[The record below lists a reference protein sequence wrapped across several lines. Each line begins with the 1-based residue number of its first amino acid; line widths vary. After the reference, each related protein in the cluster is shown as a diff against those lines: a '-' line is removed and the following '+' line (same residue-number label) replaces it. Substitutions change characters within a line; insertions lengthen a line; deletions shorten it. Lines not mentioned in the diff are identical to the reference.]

1 MARNALI
8 VISKEPFVERMRTFL
23 IAVALCAVFSVQAL
37 AATDEIAT
45 QVNIPYEMFR
55 LENGLTV
62 IVHTDRSTPT
72 VFVGMWYGVGSKNE
86 PDGKSGFAHLF
97 EHLMFQGTENREGE
111 YFSPFTD
118 AGATGMNGTTSEDR
132 TNYYATVPTGALDMA
147 LWMESDRMSYL
158 LGAVTQ
164 EALDEQR
171 GVVQNE
177 KRQGDNR
184 PYAKMSDRI
193 RAGVYPV
200 DHPYRHSII
209 GSMEDLDNASLE
221 DVHEW
226 FNTYYGASNVV
237 LVLAGDIDVETA
249 KEKVTH
255 YFSEAP
261 AGVPLVHPKKWIPN
275 LTENRKESMYD
286 RVGQT
291 RISRTWALPGLND
304 RDTTLMY
311 LVNESLVANKN
322 SPLRKALVDDLQ
334 LATAV
339 RGSAYGRVMSG
350 EYSLTIDL
358 RPGVTPDEVMPIV
371 DKIIAGYLDT
381 GPDEQIVENAKL
393 GVNMYMIGALERSSA
408 VGRMLAEGY
417 LYSDNP
423 LFINEELKLLN
434 AATPA
439 ELRDIASRWLTRGYY
454 ELTVLPFPEYGT
466 REASV
471 DRSTIP
477 GVTADATIHF
487 PDIAT
492 ATLSNGM
499 NLVVATR
506 DTLPIIDVSFR
517 IDTGGTASPP
527 EAPGLATFAMA
538 LMDKGTKKYDLHEL
552 AAAKDK
558 IAMGGQL
565 QAGVEDSALN
575 YRILDSR
582 LEPSLDIAAEVLRN
596 PTYPDEELHKLKQQ
610 IGAWLATLEK
620 SPSGAARSL
629 FERAVYGPEN
639 PLGSV
644 WTPELLEQVDRDML
658 VDFHKQEIAPDN
670 MTVFMIGNID
680 IEEATAAVERSFGKW
695 KAGSQ
700 SARKPIGEAA
710 PANPRVILVDQPEAP
725 QSTII
730 AGHAIAPYD
739 PETST
744 ELYIMNGVFGGGFE
758 ARINMNLRED
768 KHWSYGMR
776 SGIRQNTSGD
786 QYIAVSGSVQTDK
799 TMESMQEIMREYE
812 EFVSTRPADQDEVD
826 RVKLNRTRSLPGNF
840 ATNRGF
846 LASIIASDSYGLPH
860 DYAETRGARIDAVT
874 MDAVNERARGVVD
887 PGQLTWVIV
896 GDLAQIEDKVRSLEY
911 GDFEVWD
918 AFGNRVR

>member
-1 MARNALI
+1 MDR
-8 VISKEPFVERMRTFL
+8 KRL
-23 IAVALCAVFSVQAL
+23 IAAAMLLCMTMFAAVADDDV
-37 AATDEIAT
+37 AT

-55 LENGLTV
+55 LDNGLTV
-62 IVHTDRSTPT
+62 IVHTDHSTPT
-72 VFVGMWYGVGSKNE
+72 VFVGMWYGVGSKDE
-86 PDGKSGFAHLF
+86 PEGKTGFAHLF
-97 EHLMFQGTENREGE
+97 EHMMFQGTENREGE

-132 TNYYATVPTGALDMA
+132 TNYFATVPTGALDMA

-177 KRQGDNR
+177 KRQGENR

-193 RAGVYPV
+193 RAGLYPV

-237 LVLAGDIDVETA
+237 LVLAGDITPETA
-249 KEKVTH
+249 KDKVTH
-255 YFSEAP
+255 YFGEAP
-261 AGVPLVHPKKWIPN
+261 SGVPLVHAKKWIPI

-286 RVGQT
+286 RVGQI
-291 RISRTWALPGLND
+291 RIARVWALPGLND

-311 LVNESLVANKN
+311 LVNESLVGNKN
-322 SPLRKALVDDLQ
+322 SPLRKVLVDDLQ

-350 EYSLTIDL
+350 EYTLTIDL
-358 RPGVTPDEVMPIV
+358 RPGVTAEEVLPIV
-371 DKIIAGYLDT
+371 DRIIAEYLES

-393 GVNMYMIGALERSSA
+393 GVNMYMIGALERSSS
-408 VGRMLAEGY
+408 VGRVLAEGH
-417 LYSDNP
+417 LYSDDP
-423 LFINEELKLLN
+423 MYINRELEWLN
-434 AATPA
+434 AATA
-439 ELRDIASRWLTRGYY
+439 TELRDTAGRWLTRGYY
-454 ELTVLPFPEYGT
+454 ELTVLPFPDYQTTET
-466 REASV
+466 VV
-471 DRSTIP
+471 DRSNIP
-477 GVTADATIHF
+477 DVTADANINF
-487 PDIAT
+487 PDIAS
-492 ATLSNGM
+492 AALDNGM
-499 NLVVATR
+499 KIVVATR
-506 DTLPIIDVSFR
+506 DTLPIVDVSIR
-517 IDTGGTASPP
+517 IDTGATASPP

-538 LMDKGTKKYDLHEL
+538 LMDKGTKKYDLHQI
-552 AAAKDK
+552 AAAQDK
-558 IAMGGQL
+558 IAMSGQL
-565 QAGVEDSALN
+565 QAGVETSSFD
-575 YRILDSR
+575 YRILHSH

-596 PTYPDEELHKLKQQ
+596 PTYPDEELHKLKQR
-610 IGAWLATLEK
+610 IAAWLATLEK
-620 SPSGAARSL
+620 SPSGAARSF
-629 FERAVYGPEN
+629 FERAVYGVDN

-658 VDFHKQEIAPDN
+658 TEFHQQEVAPDN
-670 MTVFMIGNID
+670 ITVFMIGNIG
-680 IEEATAAVERSFGKW
+680 IEEATDAVRRSFGKW
-695 KAGSQ
+695 KAGSN
-700 SARKPIGEAA
+700 SARKPIGAA
-710 PANPRVILVDQPEAP
+710 ADSTQRVILIDQPEAP
-725 QSTII
+725 QSTIF

-739 PETST
+739 PELST

-768 KHWSYGMR
+768 KHWSYGMS
-776 SGIRQNTSGD
+776 SGIRQNISGD

-812 EFVSTRPADQDEVD
+812 EFVSTRPADEDEVA
-826 RVKLNRTRSLPGNF
+826 RVKLNRTRSLPGKF

-874 MDAVNERARGVVD
+874 TEVINECARGVID
-887 PGQLTWVIV
+887 PGKLTWVVV

-911 GDFEVWD
+911 GSVEVWD
-918 AFGNRVR
+918 AFGNRLR

>member
-1 MARNALI
+1 
-8 VISKEPFVERMRTFL
+8 MRTFL
-23 IAVALCAVFSVQAL
+23 AALALCAVFSVPAL
-37 AATDEIAT
+37 AADDEVAT

-62 IVHTDRSTPT
+62 IVHTDHSTPT
-72 VFVGMWYGVGSKNE
+72 VSVGMWYGVGSKNE
-86 PDGKSGFAHLF
+86 PEGKSGFAHLF
-97 EHLMFQGTENREGE
+97 EHLMFQGSENREGE
-111 YFSPFTD
+111 YFSPFTE

-132 TNYYATVPTGALDMA
+132 TNYFATVPTGALDMA

-193 RAGVYPV
+193 RAGLYPL
-200 DHPYRHSII
+200 DHPYRHSVI

-226 FNTYYGASNVV
+226 FNKYYGASNVV
-237 LVLAGDIDVETA
+237 LVLAGDVDLETA

-261 AGVPLVHPKKWIPN
+261 AGVPLVHPKQWVPT
-275 LTENRKESMYD
+275 LAENRKESMYD

-291 RISRTWALPGLND
+291 RISRVWALPGLND

-311 LVNESLVANKN
+311 LVNDALVGNKN
-322 SPLRKALVDDLQ
+322 SPLRKTLVDDLQ
-334 LATAV
+334 LATSV
-339 RGSAYGRVMSG
+339 RGNAYGRVMSG

-358 RPGVTPDEVMPIV
+358 RPGVTPEQVLPIV
-371 DKIIAGYLDT
+371 DEIIAAYLDS
-381 GPDEQIVENAKL
+381 GPDKQIVENAKL
-393 GVNMYMIGALERSSA
+393 GMNMHMIGALERSSA
-408 VGRMLAEGY
+408 VGRMLAEGQ
-417 LYSDNP
+417 LYSDDP
-423 LFINEELKLLN
+423 LYINTELEWLN

-439 ELRDIASRWLTRGYY
+439 DLRDTANRWLTRGYY
-454 ELTVLPFPEYGT
+454 ELTVLPFPEYGST
-466 REASV
+466 EASV
-471 DRSTIP
+471 DRSMIP
-477 GVTADATIHF
+477 SVTADANINF

-492 ATLSNGM
+492 ATLDNGM
-499 NLVVATR
+499 KLVVATR
-506 DTLPIIDVSFR
+506 DTLPIVDVTIR
-517 IDTGGTASPP
+517 IDTGATASPP
-527 EAPGLATFAMA
+527 EAPGLATFALA
-538 LMDKGTKKYDLHEL
+538 LMDKGTKKYDAHQL
-552 AAAKDK
+552 AAAKDE
-558 IAMGGQL
+558 IAMSGQL
-565 QAGVEDSALN
+565 QAGVEDSSFD
-575 YRILDSR
+575 YRIMHSR

-596 PTYPDEELHKLKQQ
+596 PIYPEDELHKLKQQ
-610 IGAWLATLEK
+610 IAAWLATLEK
-620 SPSGAARSL
+620 APAGAAGSL
-629 FERAVYGPEN
+629 FERAVYGPES

-658 VDFHKQEIAPDN
+658 VEFHRQEIAPDN
-670 MTVFMIGNID
+670 MTVFMIGNIG
-680 IEEATAAVERSFGKW
+680 IEEAIAAVERSFGKW
-695 KAGSQ
+695 RADSN
-700 SARKPIGEAA
+700 SARKPIGDAA
-710 PANPRVILVDQPEAP
+710 DSTSRVILVDQPEAP
-725 QSTII
+725 QSMIL

-744 ELYIMNGVFGGGFE
+744 ELYIMNGIFGGGFE
-758 ARINMNLRED
+758 GRINMNLRED
-768 KHWSYGMR
+768 KHWSYGMN
-776 SGIRQNTSGD
+776 SHIRQNTSGD
-786 QYIAVSGSVQTDK
+786 QFIAVRGSVQTDK

-812 EFVSTRPADQDEVD
+812 EFVSTRPASDEELE

-860 DYAETRGARIDAVT
+860 DYAETRGVRIEAVT
-874 MDAVNERARGVVD
+874 LDATNERAREVID
-887 PGQLTWVIV
+887 PGRLTWVIV
-896 GDLAQIEDKVRSLEY
+896 GDLAEIEDKVRSLEY

-918 AFGNRVR
+918 AFGKRVR

>member
-1 MARNALI
+1 M
-8 VISKEPFVERMRTFL
+8 ERMRTFL
-23 IAVALCAVFSVQAL
+23 AAIALFAVLAVQAYAVADEVQ
-37 AATDEIAT
+37 T

-55 LENGLTV
+55 LDNGLTV
-62 IVHTDRSTPT
+62 IVHTDHSTPT
-72 VFVGMWYGVGSKNE
+72 IFVGMWYGVGSKDE
-86 PDGKSGFAHLF
+86 PEGKSGFAHLF

-132 TNYYATVPTGALDMA
+132 TNYFATVPTGALDMA

-193 RAGVYPV
+193 RAGLYPV

-237 LVLAGDIDVETA
+237 LVLAGDIDLETA
-249 KEKVTH
+249 KERVTH
-255 YFSEAP
+255 YFSETP
-261 AGVPLVHPKKWIPN
+261 IGVPLVHPKEWIPT

-291 RISRTWALPGLND
+291 RISRVWALPGLND
-304 RDTTLMY
+304 RDTSLMY
-311 LVNESLVANKN
+311 LVNESLVGNKN
-322 SPLRKALVDDLQ
+322 SPLRKVLVDDLQ

-350 EYSLTIDL
+350 EYTLTIDL
-358 RPGVTPDEVMPIV
+358 RPGVAPEQVLPIV
-371 DKIIAGYLDT
+371 DDIVAAYLES
-381 GPDEQIVENAKL
+381 GPDEKIVENAKL
-393 GVNMYMIGALERSSA
+393 AINMYMIGALERSSA
-408 VGRMLAEGY
+408 VGRVLAEGH

-423 LFINEELKLLN
+423 LYINTELEWLN
-434 AATPA
+434 AAKPA
-439 ELRDIASRWLTRGYY
+439 DLRDTANRWLTRGYY
-454 ELTVLPFPEYGT
+454 ELTVLPFPEYGST
-466 REASV
+466 EASV

-477 GVTADATIHF
+477 GVTADANIHF

-492 ATLSNGM
+492 ATLDNGM
-499 NLVVATR
+499 KLVVATR
-506 DTLPIIDVSFR
+506 DTLPIVDVTIR
-517 IDTGGTASPP
+517 IDAGATASPP
-527 EAPGLATFAMA
+527 EAPGLATFALA
-538 LMDKGTKKYDLHEL
+538 LMDKGTKQYDAHEL
-552 AAAKDK
+552 AAAKDE
-558 IAMGGQL
+558 IAMSGQL
-565 QAGVEDSALN
+565 QAGVEDSSFD
-575 YRILDSR
+575 YRILHSR

-596 PTYPDEELHKLKQQ
+596 PVYPDDELHKLKQQ

-629 FERAVYGPEN
+629 FERAVYGSDN

-658 VDFHKQEIAPDN
+658 LEFHRQEIAPDN
-670 MTVFMIGNID
+670 MTVFMIGNIG
-680 IEEATAAVERSFGKW
+680 IEEATEAVNRSFGKW
-695 KAGSQ
+695 KADSI
-700 SARKPIGEAA
+700 SARKPIGDAA
-710 PANPRVILVDQPEAP
+710 DTPPRVILVDQPEAP
-725 QSTII
+725 QSMIL

-812 EFVSTRPADQDEVD
+812 EFVSTRPASDEELE
-826 RVKLNRTRSLPGNF
+826 RVKLNRTRSLPGTF

-860 DYAETRGARIDAVT
+860 NYAETRGARIDAVT
-874 MDAVNERARGVVD
+874 LDEVNKRARGVVD
-887 PGQLTWVIV
+887 PGRLTWVVV
-896 GDLAQIEDKVRSLEY
+896 GDLAQIENKVRSLEY
-911 GDFEVWD
+911 GEVEVWD
-918 AFGNRVR
+918 AFGNRLR